1 VGGKRRRAE
10 YHLRK
15 GGGRGKGRDSSTERC
30 SVQQQWLVCI
40 IVFIAIFIMF
50 VLF

>member
-1 VGGKRRRAE
+1 MEREEELSITYVKVVVE
-10 YHLRK
+10 
-15 GGGRGKGRDSSTERC
+15 GKGRDKSTERC